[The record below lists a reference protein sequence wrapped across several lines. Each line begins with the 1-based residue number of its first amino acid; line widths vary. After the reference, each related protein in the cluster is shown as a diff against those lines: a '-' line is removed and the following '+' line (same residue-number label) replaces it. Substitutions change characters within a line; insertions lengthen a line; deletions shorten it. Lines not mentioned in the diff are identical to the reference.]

1 MTRTSL
7 RTKLAAVAATGVMAL
22 GTGVLAASPT
32 QAATAAADC
41 PYTYFCAY
49 EGPNYTGRSIK
60 MWQCSDVRWIPWAGT
75 NGSWINNQT
84 PGTRAVFSLSNGS
97 SASTYGAYY
106 AVSER
111 IDWRSVYSI
120 DPC

>member
-1 MTRTSL
+1 MSRTSL

-32 QAATAAADC
+32 QAAAGDC

-49 EGPNYTGRSIK
+49 EGPGYTGNFVK
-60 MWQCSDVRWIPWAGT
+60 MWQCSDVRWIPWTTT

-84 PGTRAVFSLSNGS
+84 PGTRARFDLSNGS
-97 SASTYGAYY
+97 SAHTYGAYY
-106 AVSER
+106 AVSGG
-111 IDWRSVYSI
+111 INWNTVYHI